1 MSEYDQITDS
11 TMDLQPEIRP
21 TPFKPD
27 IIEDVNPV
35 TPPKKDLVTW
45 NVMPIDETTQPSEK
59 CYDDKH
65 NVLCDDVTAAPTDGP
80 RKDIR
85 GMSGTMSLVIGIILG
100 SFIAMIL
107 IVIIVLKVRTG
118 VDITEC
124 KQVQEELRRYQFSSP
139 SGTEKEDFPSDTGTT
154 SLINNGNNNKQSH
167 NNNNN
172 NHHGIFNGSITNALN
187 GDRAKLFRKAN
198 SYGKPV
204 REWYV

>member
-1 MSEYDQITDS
+1 MLIGYLTFNYLGTFEPDS
-11 TMDLQPEIRP
+11 HCSIQMNFLS
-21 TPFKPD
+21 D
-27 IIEDVNPV
+27 IIEDINPV
-35 TPPKKDLVTW
+35 TPAKKDLVTW
-45 NVMPIDETTQPSEK
+45 NVMPIDDTTQPSEK

-124 KQVQEELRRYQFSSP
+124 KQVQVSS
-139 SGTEKEDFPSDTGTT
+139 
-154 SLINNGNNNKQSH
+154 L
-167 NNNNN
+167 
-172 NHHGIFNGSITNALN
+172 L
-187 GDRAKLFRKAN
+187 
-198 SYGKPV
+198 
-204 REWYV
+204 